1 MVANQNTCWKGAVAG
16 VRGQRCVPV
25 QIKGKPVGNHGTTPG
40 VTFVFE
46 IMLDVL
52 KQTKKKIALQPNKVT
67 PPLPIDDQMLRH
79 TMCTETKQQR
89 FIVAN

>member
-1 MVANQNTCWKGAVAG
+1 MLEWQFLG
-16 VRGQRCVPV
+16 VRGQRCVSC

-52 KQTKKKIALQPNKVT
+52 KQTKKKGLQTNK
-67 PPLPIDDQMLRH
+67 D
-79 TMCTETKQQR
+79 
-89 FIVAN
+89 